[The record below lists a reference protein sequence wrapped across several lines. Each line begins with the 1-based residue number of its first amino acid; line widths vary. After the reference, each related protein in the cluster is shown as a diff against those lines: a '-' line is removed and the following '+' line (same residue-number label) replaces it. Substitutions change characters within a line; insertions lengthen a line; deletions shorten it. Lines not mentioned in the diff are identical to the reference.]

1 MRLWDLLRGKK
12 PERALLTDPTSWNWP
27 GGTFPAPGLMLPMP
41 GKSEEIDYTFTSYVH
56 QAYKANGPVFAVVL
70 SRMLLFSEAR
80 FLFQEFRQGRPTR
93 LWSDPSLGLLE
104 RPWPNGT
111 TGELLTRAEQDVS
124 FAGNFYVVRERD
136 RLRRLRPDWVE
147 LILSAPPDEALQ
159 SDVVGIAYSPG
170 GINTGGPRKFYL
182 PGEYAH
188 WAPIPDPEAQYL
200 GMSWITPVLDEIISD
215 KSATEHKGRFFTN
228 GATPSYVASFSDAVT
243 EEQFNEFVEQIKDQL
258 EGPSNAYKTLFL
270 AGGADVK
277 VVGANLQQLDFKN
290 TQGAGET
297 RICAAGGVPPII
309 VGLSEG
315 LASATYSNYGMA
327 RRKFGDHWARPQW
340 RSFCAAIEHLVRTP
354 PGSRLW
360 YDDRDIAFLR
370 EDEKDLAEIRQ
381 HQVEMINN
389 LVTNGWDPDASV
401 QAVMNDDLPSLI
413 GTHSGM
419 FSVQLQSLESIQAAA
434 DKADGTVAADDPAMR
449 AMLAQLFTHELEREA
464 RQNFYRAE
472 LPRGSGEGRDHDD

>member
-1 MRLWDLLRGKK
+1 VRLWDLLLGRKT
-12 PERALLTDPTSWNWP
+12 ERATLTDPISWNWP
-27 GGTFPAPGLMLPMP
+27 GGSFPAPGLMLPMP
-41 GKSEEIDYTFTSYVH
+41 GKSEEIDYTFSSYVH
-56 QAYKANGPVFAVVL
+56 QAYKSNGPVFAVVL

-80 FLFQEFRQGRPTR
+80 FVYQEFSKGRPTR
-93 LWSDPSLGLLE
+93 LWSDPSLSLLE

-124 FAGNFYVVRERD
+124 FAGNFYVVRERN

-147 LILSAPPDEALQ
+147 LILSAPPDEAVQ
-159 SDVVGIAYSPG
+159 ADIVGISYSPG
-170 GINTGGPRKFYL
+170 GIGTGTRKFYL

-215 KSATEHKGRFFTN
+215 KAATEHKGRFFTN

-243 EEQFNEFVEQIKDQL
+243 EEQFNEFVEQFKDQL
-258 EGPSNAYKTLFL
+258 EGPANAYKTLFL

-340 RSFCAAIEHLVRTP
+340 RSFCASIEHLVRTP
-354 PGSRLW
+354 ASSRLW

-381 HQVEMINN
+381 HQVAMIND
-389 LVTNGWDPDASV
+389 LVTNGWDPDSAV
-401 QAVMNDDLPSLI
+401 QAVMNDDLPSLV
-413 GTHSGM
+413 GTHSGK
-419 FSVQLQSLESIQAAA
+419 FSVQLQTEEQMAESAKPSTDESAGST
-434 DKADGTVAADDPAMR
+434 GT
-449 AMLAQLFTHELEREA
+449 E
-464 RQNFYRAE
+464 
-472 LPRGSGEGRDHDD
+472 